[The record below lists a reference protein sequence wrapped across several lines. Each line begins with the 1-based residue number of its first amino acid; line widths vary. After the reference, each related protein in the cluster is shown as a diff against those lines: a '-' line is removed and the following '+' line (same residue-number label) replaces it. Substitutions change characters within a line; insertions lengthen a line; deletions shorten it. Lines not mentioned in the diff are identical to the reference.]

1 MLPENTRP
9 PCHYKIIGGL
19 EPPLPQTHTHTNTL
33 THTHT
38 HTHTHTQR
46 DTDTQR
52 ERESGDAPEK
62 YTLLPF
68 SLLPLRLLY

>member
-19 EPPLPQTHTHTNTL
+19 EPPPPPY

-38 HTHTHTQR
+38 HKHIHPQTHKHTHTHTK
-46 DTDTQR
+46 
-52 ERESGDAPEK
+52 SGDAPEK

>member
-19 EPPLPQTHTHTNTL
+19 ELPPPPYTHTHTHTNTFTHKHTN

-38 HTHTHTQR
+38 HTHTK
-46 DTDTQR
+46 
-52 ERESGDAPEK
+52 SGDAPEK